1 MSPDPVSWYVVEPG
15 WKVTASDRESVGK
28 VHRIVGDA
36 NLDIFDGLTITQG
49 GGILDKPKYLPAEQ
63 VERIVEG
70 EIVVAA
76 GAQLEDYDEPPPPV
90 DLARKLSYRP

>member
-1 MSPDPVSWYVVEPG
+1 MADPVSWKVVEPG
-15 WKVTASDRESVGK
+15 WKVRDAAGKELGSVAQ
-28 VHRIVGDA
+28 ITGDPEA
-36 NLDIFDGLTITQG
+36 DIFDGLTITQG

-90 DLARKLSYRP
+90 DLARKLSDRP